1 MRRGVRVGKAEGD
14 CGEGGAWNEEER
26 GRERAGGLA
35 EAGEGSRRKIGWEKE
50 RGMEIREE
58 VLKGRDVETGERKAG
73 EVGMAKG
80 MSTVAIEL

>member
-50 RGMEIREE
+50 GGMEIRGE
-58 VLKGRDVETGERKAG
+58 VLRGRDVETRKRKAA
-73 EVGMAKG
+73 ERDRWVWQK
-80 MSTVAIEL
+80 V